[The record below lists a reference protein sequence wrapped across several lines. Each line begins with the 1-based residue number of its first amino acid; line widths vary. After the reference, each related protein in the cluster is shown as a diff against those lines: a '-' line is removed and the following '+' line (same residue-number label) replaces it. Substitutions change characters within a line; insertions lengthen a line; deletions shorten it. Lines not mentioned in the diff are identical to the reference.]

1 MRIHYLFEIDVQ
13 RFLEGNPPA
22 PAWVAESLKA
32 APFVVVRRGPAA
44 RNQVPVGVRGA
55 ERHQRWGGS
64 CDPRWVRRIVT
75 PAALLNALSRLRVD
89 SIPAMRSLAILA
101 NHESWKTLAHI
112 WGPGGSVGFE
122 LATGHP
128 TAKPA
133 SDLDVVLYVDG
144 YLSVEDAEVLHATTK
159 NLPAAVDVR
168 VEAPLCG
175 FSLSEYASRA
185 PPMLL
190 RTNSGVVLGKNP
202 WHPIRS

>member
-13 RFLEGNPPA
+13 RFLEANSPA
-22 PAWVAESLKA
+22 PSWVAESLKA
-32 APFVVVRRGPAA
+32 APFVVVRRGQAA
-44 RNQVPVGVRGA
+44 QDQIPVGVRGGA
-55 ERHQRWGGS
+55 RNQRWGGS

-75 PAALLNALSRLRVD
+75 PAALLSARSRLRVD
-89 SIPAMRSLAILA
+89 SIPAMRSLGILA
-101 NHESWKTLAHI
+101 DTESWKTLVHV

-122 LATGHP
+122 LATGWP
-128 TAKPA
+128 TTKPE
-133 SDLDVVLYVDG
+133 SDLDVVIYVDE
-144 YLSVEDAEVLHATTK
+144 YLSVEDAEVLHAATR

-190 RTNSGVVLGKNP
+190 RTSTGVMLGKDP
-202 WHPIRS
+202 WHP